1 MTRTPKALKLTHNWL
16 GRLFMNRK
24 ALGRGLGALLS
35 SDRTVDLGSETSEVE
50 LDSIVPGPMQPRTHF
65 DEASLESLA
74 DSIRTH
80 GIVQPLL
87 VRRRDGGYELIAG
100 ERRWRA
106 AKLAGISRVPVVVK
120 EVPDDSLLEI
130 ALIENIQRENLN
142 PIEEAQAYKKLI
154 DTVGL
159 TQESL
164 ASRVGRDRTYITNY
178 LRLLRLPADVQQL
191 VKEGRL
197 STGHARALLALS
209 HEDLQ
214 RRIARQII
222 DGGLSVRVTE
232 QLVQKTSEEKPTR
245 RSAPQAVDPN
255 VKAAETKLRRALGTQ
270 VKILQAADGRGKV
283 EISFFSTQDLD
294 RIYTLLMSPA
304 QV

>member
-1 MTRTPKALKLTHNWL
+1 
-16 GRLFMNRK
+16 MNRK

-35 SDRTVDLGSETSEVE
+35 SDSTIDLGAEPSEVDI
-50 LDSIVPGPMQPRTHF
+50 DSIVPGPMQPRTHF

-87 VRRRDGGYELIAG
+87 VRRRDSGYELIAG

-106 AKLAGISRVPVVVK
+106 ARLAGISRVPVVIK
-120 EVPDDSLLEI
+120 EVPDDNLLEI

-142 PIEEAQAYKKLI
+142 PIEEAHAYKKLI
-154 DTVGL
+154 ETVGL

-164 ASRVGRDRTYITNY
+164 ASRVGRDRSYITNY
-178 LRLLRLPADVQQL
+178 LRLLRLPDDVQQL
-191 VKEGRL
+191 VKDGRL
-197 STGHARALLALS
+197 STGHARTLLALDQV
-209 HEDLQ
+209 DLQ
-214 RRIARQII
+214 RRLARQII
-222 DGGLSVRVTE
+222 DGGLSVRATE
-232 QLVQKTSEEKPTR
+232 QLVQKATEEKPGR

-255 VKAAETKLRRALGTQ
+255 IKAAETKLRRALGTQ

-283 EISFFSTQDLD
+283 EISFFNTQDLD
-294 RIYTLLMSPA
+294 RIYNVLMSHHSELP
-304 QV
+304 Q